1 MISKYSNETYEIIK
15 VDKNNVTIIIMEK
28 IK

>member
-15 VDKNNVTIIIMEK
+15 VNKNNVTIIIIEK

>member
-15 VDKNNVTIIIMEK
+15 VNKNNVTIIIMEK